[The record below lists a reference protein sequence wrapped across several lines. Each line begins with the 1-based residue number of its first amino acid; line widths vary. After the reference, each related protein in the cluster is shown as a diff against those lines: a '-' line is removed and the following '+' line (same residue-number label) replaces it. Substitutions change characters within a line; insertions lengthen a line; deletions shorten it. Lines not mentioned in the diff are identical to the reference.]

1 MVRAVASV
9 LSAAILAAGLGACG
23 EPDDDA
29 ADELRRAMNKTALL
43 ARQFNYQEQT
53 ATDQIEVRG
62 IVEDDFRYKARLLVS
77 GSPALDEVVSDDA
90 IVDRFIDPNVVD
102 TFIEPQDLADASPD
116 LRKASAEALGHL
128 RSSRWVLDPA
138 GAPALLTAATERRDL
153 GTDPIYDS
161 LTVFRYVEQVMISQ
175 AVRRYNKNDLE
186 YRPKEDPFPRPPEGS
201 DVTRFDFVRNKVPR
215 PTDGG
220 GANQTVPGAGSF
232 RKMAVYV
239 KKGLVYEVREDVDV
253 ASRLEDLQRNYDIDL
268 EKPGLTKDEAIATAI
283 GAINAVIQGQG
294 GNPIRVRKMTL
305 QLREIGK
312 VQNVKLPEVEYV
324 QADLTILRNRGR
336 VTARPDR
343 RPGAPPTTT
352 TTVPG
357 AEQPAAQPAAA
368 PPPEG

>member
-1 MVRAVASV
+1 V
-9 LSAAILAAGLGACG
+9 AAGLGACG

-29 ADELRRAMNKTALL
+29 ADELRRAMNRTALL
-43 ARQFNYQEQT
+43 ARQFNYQEET
-53 ATDQIEVRG
+53 ATAKVEVRG
-62 IVEDDFRYKARLLVS
+62 IVEDDFRYKARLLVR

-102 TFIEPQDLADASPD
+102 LFIEPKDLADASPE
-116 LRKASAEALGHL
+116 LKKSSVEALDHL

-138 GAPALLTAATERRDL
+138 GAPGLLSSTTERRDV
-153 GTDPIYDS
+153 GTDPIYDA
-161 LTVFRYVEQVMISQ
+161 LTVFRYVEQVMINQ

-201 DVTRFDFVRNKVPR
+201 DVTRYDFVRIKVPR

-239 KKGLVYEVREDVDV
+239 KDGLVYEVREDVDV
-253 ASRLEDLQRNYDIDL
+253 ASRLADLQRNYDIDL
-268 EKPGLTKDEAIATAI
+268 EKPGLTTNEAIATAI
-283 GAINAVIQGQG
+283 EAINAVIEGQG

-305 QLREIGK
+305 QLRELGK

-324 QADLTILRNRGR
+324 EADLTILRNRGR
-336 VTARPDR
+336 ATARPDR
-343 RPGAPPTTT
+343 KPGAPASTTT
-352 TTVPG
+352 TSAPTA
-357 AEQPAAQPAAA
+357 AEPAPA
-368 PPPEG
+368 G